1 MNDNRLTEVLNDCA
15 DRLSRGETLQDCL
28 RAYPAYADEL
38 RVLLTLAKLPQ
49 RVHAAP
55 AEVSAARRRVSA
67 HIETL
72 LDDFAVSKTPPRIV
86 PLRVLTWAAVLLLA
100 LAGVVTLLFAPRDS
114 STQQTTEIELT
125 VTRMTSVPATA
136 TTAATPAASAT
147 ATATTA
153 ATPAASATA
162 TATTAATPAASAT
175 AADIS
180 TSTSTVCNAQAPEG
194 WVSYHVQPGDTLSA
208 LALAG
213 EVSLEMLL
221 RVNCLQRGDFLIA
234 GQIIY
239 VPAGVDTNSTVPIEV
254 TAEDNEDGGGENEDD
269 RRNGDETNENEDED
283 EDDSEDD
290 SEDDEN

>member
-162 TATTAATPAASAT
+162 
-175 AADIS
+175 ADIS